1 MVWGDGIFT
10 GLARRRMGAA
20 AAGCAVFGA
29 LLVGG
34 VSVSAAAAVSLA
46 AGVLAVGLPQ
56 AALQGAFR
64 RCRPEKARTLWSGK
78 FLLTLLLAALAARG
92 LRDVGWLAAEWFVV
106 GVAAGAVFNI
116 ASLAAAARRAG

>member
-1 MVWGDGIFT
+1 M

-29 LLVGG
+29 LFVGG
-34 VSVSAAAAVSLA
+34 VSVSAAVSLA

>member
-1 MVWGDGIFT
+1 M

-29 LLVGG
+29 LFVGG

-64 RCRPEKARTLWSGK
+64 RCKPEKARTLWSGK